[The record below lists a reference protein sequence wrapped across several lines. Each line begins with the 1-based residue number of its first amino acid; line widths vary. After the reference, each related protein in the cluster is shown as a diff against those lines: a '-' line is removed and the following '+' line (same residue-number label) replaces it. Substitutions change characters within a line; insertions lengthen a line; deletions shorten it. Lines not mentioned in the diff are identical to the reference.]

1 MIEFRGLFA
10 VKLLIPI
17 AKKSVVNCM
26 DEHIEESTEKYWDGL
41 QTAVDQLSTGV
52 EGLDNIESN
61 TSSITM
67 DLEKNIHGE

>member
-1 MIEFRGLFA
+1 
-10 VKLLIPI
+10 
-17 AKKSVVNCM
+17 M

-41 QTAVDQLSTGV
+41 QTAVNQLSTGV
-52 EGLDNIESN
+52 EGLDKVESN